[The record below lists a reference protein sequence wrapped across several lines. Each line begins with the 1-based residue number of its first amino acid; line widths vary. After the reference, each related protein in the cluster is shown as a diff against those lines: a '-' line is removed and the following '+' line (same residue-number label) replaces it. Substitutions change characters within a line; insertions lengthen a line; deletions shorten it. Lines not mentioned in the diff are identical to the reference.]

1 MIKKFSL
8 LFLMILTLT
17 VFHFSQEDYLKIS
30 TNVTPKTILQGE
42 EGILKIKI
50 TPKNGLKISSHPE
63 LIIKL
68 ESNSGF
74 SFPKVFFTASEL
86 NFQTKQEND
95 AILLDLEKEIEIPFK
110 VNKNSL
116 IGKHKISGEV
126 VFTAVFKDQWSLKTY
141 QKFITNFF
149 SKKNLK
155 KKKK

>member
-1 MIKKFSL
+1 MLI
-8 LFLMILTLT
+8 MLTLT

-50 TPKNGLKISSHPE
+50 TPRNGLKISSHPE

-68 ESNSGF
+68 ENNSGF

-155 KKKK
+155 KKR